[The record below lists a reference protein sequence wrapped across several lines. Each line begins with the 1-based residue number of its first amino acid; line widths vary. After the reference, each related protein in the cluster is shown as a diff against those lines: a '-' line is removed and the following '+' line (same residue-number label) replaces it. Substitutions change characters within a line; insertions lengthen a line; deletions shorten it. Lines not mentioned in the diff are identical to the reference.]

1 MLVDFLVDF
10 RGFFD
15 DFRSCVSTLCVKGLT
30 LDFAGRRG
38 TSEGPHTSQKMRK
51 STKNRPESAS
61 RARCAQTLSLESLF
75 ERRRA
80 AKGSPE
86 RPRDVLQASPGHS
99 GEPLGRSW
107 GRSGS
112 PQGPPWSAPARSQDT
127 SGTTPEPEGAPER
140 LRERFCIDFRCPGE
154 GPGSDFRSIW
164 ASTFTLCRARFAS
177 DLPSKSSSDRRECT
191 QLTVQASS

>member
-1 MLVDFLVDF
+1 MQLLTPFPLNLVNC
-10 RGFFD
+10 
-15 DFRSCVSTLCVKGLT
+15 SPCSEK
-30 LDFAGRRG
+30 LDFADRRG
-38 TSEGPHTSQKMRK
+38 TLEGPHALRQTQQSANHR
-51 STKNRPESAS
+51 SESAS
-61 RARCAQTLSLESLF
+61 GGSRAQKLAIEPLF
-75 ERRRA
+75 SRRRA

-86 RPRDVLQASPGHS
+86 RPRDVLQASPEHS

-112 PQGPPWSAPARSQDT
+112 PQGPPRSAPARSQDT
-127 SGTTPEPEGAPER
+127 PGTTPGPEGAPEGPR
-140 LRERFCIDFRCPGE
+140 DRFCIDFRCPGE

-164 ASTFTLCRARFAS
+164 ASTFTVCRARFAS